1 MVSVKLAA
9 DSKIRRFR
17 EGESGAISVDWVVL
31 TAGVMALGLL
41 FVNIVKTGQD
51 EIGSSLGGSLSSSAT
66 TIPEI
71 DF

>member
-9 DSKIRRFR
+9 DSKIRRFH